1 MMEKER
7 DIGQATGEL
16 LIFVV
21 LSFFDFVG
29 THHPRIYILNKSWHL
44 IYIYHELKWNQISF
58 PRTCKNLA
66 MNVNWHW

>member
-1 MMEKER
+1 MEKER
-7 DIGQATGEL
+7 DIGQDTGEL
-16 LIFVV
+16 LWCSVSV
-21 LSFFDFVG
+21 DFVG
-29 THHPRIYILNKSWHL
+29 THHPQIYILNKSWHL